1 MAMEAP
7 HTKVLVVD
15 DDPDLRQLLADYLNR
30 HGYDTLL
37 AADANDLPERIMRY
51 SPDLL
56 VLDRMLPSGDGADAC
71 RRLRERGED
80 IPVVLLTARDEAVD
94 RIIGLEAG
102 ADDYLG
108 KPYAFAELI
117 ARVENLGHRAK
128 EAPQATRL
136 KAADLEIDLL
146 TRTVTRAGKP
156 ILLQPREFK
165 LLEYLVRNAGHIVT
179 RTMLLENVWDY
190 HFDPQTNVID
200 VHISRLRAKID
211 KGHDEPILQ
220 TVRGAGYM
228 IRDK

>member
-1 MAMEAP
+1 M
-7 HTKVLVVD
+7 TD
-15 DDPDLRQLLADYLNR
+15 
-30 HGYDTLL
+30 
-37 AADANDLPERIMRY
+37 I
-51 SPDLL
+51 
-56 VLDRMLPSGDGADAC
+56 
-71 RRLRERGED
+71 RRLGQIILARIVAEVPELGGRVFDKAAENTVLPYVTLGAIYGVED
-80 IPVVLLTARDEAVD
+80 DAECIEADEWVVQIDLWD
-94 RIIGLEAG
+94 RASN
-102 ADDYLG
+102 
-108 KPYAFAELI
+108 K
-117 ARVENLGHRAK
+117 
-128 EAPQATRL
+128 L